1 MYKSYIKS
9 NYLEL
14 NTDFELFTQLLQTH
28 CSMEKMIPI
37 AQRICKH
44 NQVTHLSTEQAEYM
58 IKKHLNN
65 LPFIKHHYFTHAES
79 RKKKAQSRKK
89 KRPKKYGTSKKW
101 FTATVLATAA
111 VLATSV
117 GVGNATKNT
126 GSGNNIIRKEK
137 NVASCSN
144 NTCIKIKQNTK
155 INDTPSNINDTPSK
169 KTETEIKNNE
179 NDVTEINVPDP
190 NAANTEST
198 WFRWDRTN
206 LINVVYKSTRDIGF
220 NKLQENYEEIDAM
233 LQKYK
238 NNIDTEKNDNYGKN
252 VLDYTLDK
260 LYYNNEKYIGYTI
273 LQKLMPFLK
282 RNQAI
287 KTLVKI
293 IKMDSDSQNDEVLNA
308 IFEKDKASVK
318 IFNANHNDTEYY
330 PFIYD
335 IFIGCISGNIGL
347 GDDDRIKMFERIND
361 YFLEKGYGEL
371 NDFILKGKNEN
382 AWSPLHYAIDNWDE
396 EKYLESRYN
405 QRYYTDVKNMKKIV
419 KKLLPLKDVADK
431 NSWTPLL
438 LGVDRH
444 KYSLVQILLDNGA
457 KITNASNYEI
467 TNDDGDSLL
476 KIIQNRFLDYKDDKH
491 YEQQLELIIELIDK
505 GANPNL
511 KNKKGISAY
520 MLCKN
525 QLELMKYKLDKNYNI
540 YVEKG
545 YHGALVEGE
554 YDYTVELYEKHLP
567 KLLSYYETKIEPIID
582 KDGKA
587 IIDKD
592 GKKKFV
598 NENDENILKEL
609 LVKEKK
615 DIDKILEQKYIE
627 RREHKTRKHKQKRN
641 YQQKLI
647 AAAFIESILK

>member
-1 MYKSYIKS
+1 MYKSYVKS

-28 CSMEKMIPI
+28 SSMEKMIPI

-44 NQVTHLSTEQAEYM
+44 TQVTHLSTEQAEYM

-65 LPFIKHHYFTHAES
+65 LPFIKHHYFTHAET
-79 RKKKAQSRKK
+79 RKKKPPNVTN
-89 KRPKKYGTSKKW
+89 KR
-101 FTATVLATAA
+101 LITAA
-111 VLATSV
+111 AIATLV
-117 GVGNATKNT
+117 GVANATKNT
-126 GSGNNIIRKEK
+126 GSGNKIISKEK
-137 NVASCSN
+137 NVPSCSN
-144 NTCIKIKQNTK
+144 NTCIQRKQNTK

-169 KTETEIKNNE
+169 KTETEFKNNE
-179 NDVTEINVPDP
+179 NDVTERNVPDP

-206 LINVVYKSTRDIGF
+206 LINVVYKSTRNIGF
-220 NKLQENYEEIDAM
+220 NKLQKNYEEIDAM
-233 LQKYK
+233 LEKYK

-335 IFIGCISGNIGL
+335 IFIGCISGNIRL
-347 GDDDRIKMFERIND
+347 RDDDRIKMFERIND
-361 YFLEKGYGEL
+361 YFKENYGEL

-396 EKYLESRYN
+396 EKYLEYRYN
-405 QRYYTDVKNMKKIV
+405 QRYYTDVENMKKIV

-444 KYSLVQILLDNGA
+444 KYSLVQILLKNDA
-457 KITNASNYEI
+457 KIYNADDDEI
-467 TNDDGDSLL
+467 TNDDGDSVL
-476 KIIQNRFLDYKDDKH
+476 KIIQNRFLDDKENKH
-491 YEQQLELIIELIDK
+491 YEQQLNLIKILIEK

-511 KNKKGISAY
+511 RNKKGISAY

-545 YHGALVEGE
+545 YHGALEKGE
-554 YDYTVELYEKHLP
+554 YDYTVALYEQQLP
-567 KLLSYYETKIEPIID
+567 KLISYYETKIEPIID

-647 AAAFIESILK
+647 AAAFVKGLFN

>member
-1 MYKSYIKS
+1 
-9 NYLEL
+9 
-14 NTDFELFTQLLQTH
+14 
-28 CSMEKMIPI
+28 MIPI

-44 NQVTHLSTEQAEYM
+44 TQVTHLSTGQTDYM

-65 LPFIKHHYFTHAES
+65 LPFIKHHYFTHAET
-79 RKKKAQSRKK
+79 RKKNV
-89 KRPKKYGTSKKW
+89 TSKKLIM
-101 FTATVLATAA
+101 TSKKLITAA
-111 VLATSV
+111 ALAALF
-117 GVGNATKNT
+117 GVANATKNT

-137 NVASCSN
+137 NVASCSKHCN
-144 NTCIKIKQNTK
+144 KNIKQHTNIKI
-155 INDTPSNINDTPSK
+155 IPSK

-206 LINVVYKSTRDIGF
+206 LINVVYKSTRNIGF

-238 NNIDTEKNDNYGKN
+238 NNIETGKNDNYGKN

-260 LYYNNEKYIGYTI
+260 LNDNDEKYIGYTI

-287 KTLVKI
+287 KTLEKI

-308 IFEKDKASVK
+308 IFEKDKDSVK
-318 IFNANHNDTEYY
+318 IFNANHNDTEKK

-335 IFIGCISGNIGL
+335 IFIGCISGNIRL
-347 GDDDRIKMFERIND
+347 RDDERIKMFERIND

-371 NDFILKGKNEN
+371 NDFIPKGKNEN

-396 EKYLESRYN
+396 EKYLESIYN
-405 QRYYTDVKNMKKIV
+405 QRYYTDVVNMKKII

-444 KYSLVQILLDNGA
+444 KYSLVQILLKNDA
-457 KITNASNYEI
+457 KITNADNDEI

-476 KIIQNRFLDYKDDKH
+476 KIIQNRFLDDKEDKH
-491 YEQQLELIIELIDK
+491 YKQLLNLIRMLIEK

-511 KNKKGISAY
+511 RNKNGISAY

-540 YVEKG
+540 YVENG
-545 YHGALVEGE
+545 YHGALVESE
-554 YDYTVELYEKHLP
+554 YDYTRALYEEQLP
-567 KLLSYYETKIEPIID
+567 KLIRYYETKIEPIID
-582 KDGKA
+582 EDGKA

-598 NENDENILKEL
+598 NENDENKLKEI

-615 DIDKILEQKYIE
+615 DIDKILEEKYQT
-627 RREHKTRKHKQKRN
+627 RKEHKRRKRKQQRK
-641 YQQKLI
+641 YKDSLI
-647 AAAFIESILK
+647 SASIISSIL